1 MSSSRATSPVR
12 VARATTPGPTP
23 SKKVRVAAPWRVASR
38 LTAFT
43 KAAAALEKFSLESPT
58 KASAKEVVDDE
69 KRSVSPASVTEEAK
83 APKEKATELQDT
95 TDDDDW
101 RFQYV
106 GEVELPE
113 CEWQI
118 LSRVDASDLS
128 HCLSRRASA
137 QGVHPPLRPLPHPVP

>member
-1 MSSSRATSPVR
+1 M
-12 VARATTPGPTP
+12 
-23 SKKVRVAAPWRVASR
+23 
-38 LTAFT
+38 
-43 KAAAALEKFSLESPT
+43 
-58 KASAKEVVDDE
+58 
-69 KRSVSPASVTEEAK
+69 SPASVTEEVK

-118 LSRVDASDLS
+118 
-128 HCLSRRASA
+128 
-137 QGVHPPLRPLPHPVP
+137 